1 MAVPSSGK
9 ITMKGIHQE
18 LNLND
23 YANAVFDSNPIS
35 LSDLHDGTEG
45 TINNGNH
52 IDNRTNGSTP
62 YEMTEFY
69 SYDHDFSK

>member
-18 LNLND
+18 LNVND

-45 TINNGNH
+45 TINNQNSIG
-52 IDNRTNGSTP
+52 DRPDGSVP
-62 YEMTEFY
+62 YSMSEFY
-69 SYDHDFSK
+69 TYDHDKVK